1 MPRARSAMQEKKI
14 GGVNDNC
21 STFNEID
28 VHVVDTFASV
38 VRQFFENSGKSGF
51 SGLLEGKT
59 YDLKSAHRQV
69 PIIQEHTKFAYFSVY
84 NRESGRRRFTVWRP
98 CDLVALLRLQLFEAV
113 SYVTL
118 DCSERREADNNKFP
132 RWFYSG

>member
-1 MPRARSAMQEKKI
+1 MTLASKFFPSGQKLSCPTRNIRELTDYAPCSLGNAGKKI

-28 VHVVDTFASV
+28 LHVVDTFASV

-84 NRESGRRRFTVWRP
+84 NRESGRRRFTV
-98 CDLVALLRLQLFEAV
+98 
-113 SYVTL
+113 
-118 DCSERREADNNKFP
+118 
-132 RWFYSG
+132 